1 MSQSETKIAQS
12 RQNEVY
18 VQRTSHTS
26 FVLKSHIMWTST
38 FREDFYSLRQPETR
52 FVVEDV
58 TNIIP
63 AKFTSSLTSSFRGDD
78 QTVNF
83 ICERQ
88 RDG

>member
-1 MSQSETKIAQS
+1 MPKS

-18 VQRTSHTS
+18 VQRTSHAS
-26 FVLKSHIMWTST
+26 FVLKLHIMWTST
-38 FREDFYSLRQPETR
+38 FRGEDFYSLRQSETR
-52 FVVEDV
+52 FVVEDF